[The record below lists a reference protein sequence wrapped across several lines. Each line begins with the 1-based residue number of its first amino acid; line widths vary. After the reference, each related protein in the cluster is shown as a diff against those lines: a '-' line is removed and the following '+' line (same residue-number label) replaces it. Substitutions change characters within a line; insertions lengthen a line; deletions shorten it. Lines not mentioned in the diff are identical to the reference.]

1 MDPRRPVF
9 WHQGLF
15 LQPQHFQLT
24 GLYHKSLLE
33 PLLKFGLPHFWG
45 VGGIEIAEAA
55 LGNRLLEVLRGEF
68 VFQDGTYVCLPG
80 NCLLEPRPFEEDW
93 VNPEEPFTVY
103 LGLRK
108 WNEEGENVTVT
119 TSLQNISQVA
129 TRFVTT
135 ADPEEVKDLY
145 HDGPPAQVKALY
157 YVLKIFWETERD
169 LTGDYLALPIA
180 QLQRDADTIKLS
192 ERFVPPCL
200 TISASQV
207 LQKIVKEIRDQVAS
221 RARQLEEYK
230 VQRGVHTAEFGSR
243 DMVFL
248 LALRSL
254 NRYVPMLTHMVESQS
269 AHPWVVYG
277 LLRQFIGE
285 LSTFST
291 SVNFAGELEDGT
303 RLLRSYE
310 HFALGDCFSGAQSLV
325 SSLLEEITA
334 GPEYIIQLIYD
345 GTYFAADLSP
355 SVFEGSN
362 RYYLVLETDEDPET
376 VKESIAT
383 VAKLGARESLPI
395 LIARALPG
403 VRMEHLDLPPQE
415 LPRRARS
422 IYFQVDHHSDQWA
435 YVERGNNIALYW
447 DAAPEDLKVE
457 LMVVGRS

>member
-1 MDPRRPVF
+1 VDPRRPIF

-24 GLYHKSLLE
+24 DLHQRSLLE
-33 PLLKFGLPHFWG
+33 PLFRYGLPHFWG
-45 VGGIEIAEAA
+45 VGGLEIAEAA
-55 LGNRLLEVLRGEF
+55 LGNLSFEVLRGELI
-68 VFQDGTYVCLPG
+68 FQDGTYVCFPG
-80 NCLLEPRPFEEDW
+80 NCLIEPRPFEDAW
-93 VNPEEPFTVY
+93 PDPEKPLTVY
-103 LGLRK
+103 LGLKK
-108 WNEEGENVTVT
+108 WNEGGGNVTIA
-119 TSLQNISQVA
+119 TSLQNISQVT

-145 HDGPPAQVKALY
+145 HDGPSAQVKGLY
-157 YVLKIFWETERD
+157 YVVKIFWETERE
-169 LTGDYLALPIA
+169 LTGDYLTIPVA
-180 QLQRDADTIKLS
+180 QLQRDAEEIKLS

-200 TISASQV
+200 SISSSQSM
-207 LQKIVKEIRDQVAS
+207 LKTVKEIRDQVAS

-230 VQRGVHTAEFGSR
+230 VQRGVHSAEFGSR

-254 NRYVPMLTHMVESQS
+254 NRYVPMLTHMLESQQV
-269 AHPWVVYG
+269 HPWAAYG

-291 SVNFAGELEDGT
+291 SVNFSGEREDGT
-303 RLLRSYE
+303 KLLKGYNHLS
-310 HFALGDCFSGAQSLV
+310 LGECFKGAQNLIT
-325 SSLLEEITA
+325 SLLEEITA
-334 GPEYIIQLIYD
+334 GPEYIIQLAYD
-345 GTYFAADLSP
+345 GTYFAAELSP
-355 SVFEGSN
+355 AIFEGSN
-362 RYYLVLETDEDPET
+362 RFYLVLETDEDPES

-403 VRMEHLDLPPQE
+403 VRLEHLDLPPQE

-422 IYFQVDHHSDQWA
+422 IYFQVDHHSDQWS

-447 DAAPEDLKVE
+447 DDAPEDLKVE